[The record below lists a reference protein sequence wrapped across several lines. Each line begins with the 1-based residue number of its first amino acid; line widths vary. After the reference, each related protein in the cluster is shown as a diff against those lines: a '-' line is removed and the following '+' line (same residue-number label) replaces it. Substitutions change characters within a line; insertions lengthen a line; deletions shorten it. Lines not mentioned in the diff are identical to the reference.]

1 MRKIIL
7 SAILAMAVTSLSAS
21 ALSELYTFDSGFY
34 PRGLI
39 IADINADGKNEVVVA
54 NFGEDTL
61 IGQENDAEPSPSITV
76 FSETGITR
84 LVSGACPR
92 GLADAYLDKD
102 KACDFAATNY
112 ADGTITV
119 YTEKGASSETLSA
132 GKHPVGIDIGD
143 LAGDGAPEIAAAV
156 YSDNK
161 AVIFS
166 READGRWAKKEVS
179 VPGAP
184 TDVVIGKIDGQSVLV
199 TANYGAASVSVI
211 KIENSLPVKLYDLA
225 VGNGPCKVEIADVT
239 ADGKNDLVVSN
250 FHDNTV
256 SIAQSGAD
264 GKLYV
269 TSTLKLNGT
278 RPNGMAVGD
287 IDNDGKPEIVA
298 ANRDSDTIDILA
310 QNAQGVYEV
319 SLTITVT
326 ADERK
331 EYGPVEVALGDINND
346 GLADIAFTHMRSNT
360 LRILYQ
366 KPAEKDGKPRF
377 AEAMSE
383 HNTYNFP
390 NPASE
395 KTTIRFSSDKKADV
409 TITVYDSAGAV
420 VWEKKIGSEYVVEG
434 VNYCDWDL
442 RDKNSKKVAN
452 GAYVV
457 KVSNGSVVVTKKI
470 AVLK

>member
-1 MRKIIL
+1 MRKIII
-7 SAILAMAVTSLSAS
+7 SALLAMAVSPLSAS

-39 IADINADGKNEVVVA
+39 IADINGDGKNEVVVA

-84 LVSGACPR
+84 LASGACPR
-92 GLADAYLDKD
+92 GLAAAFFDNDKSV
-102 KACDFAATNY
+102 DFAATNY

-119 YTEKGASSETLSA
+119 YTEKGNSAATLNA
-132 GKHPVGIDIGD
+132 GKHPVGIDTGD
-143 LAGDGAPEIAAAV
+143 LTGNGEADIAAAV

-166 READGRWAKKEVS
+166 RGADGRWGKTEVS

-184 TDVVIGKIDGQSVLV
+184 TDVAIGKIDSQSVLV

-211 KIENSLPVKLYDLA
+211 KIENGWPLKLYDLA

-239 ADGKNDLVVSN
+239 GDGKNDLVVSN

-264 GKLYV
+264 GKLYL
-269 TSTLKLNGT
+269 TSTLKLNGS

-287 IDNDGKPEIVA
+287 IDNDGKPEIVT

-310 QNAQGVYEV
+310 QDSAGIYEV
-319 SLTITVT
+319 ALTITVT

-346 GLADIAFTHMRSNT
+346 GLTDIAFTHMRSNT

-366 KPAEKDGKPRF
+366 KAAEKDGKPRF
-377 AEAMSE
+377 AEAMAE
-383 HNTYNFP
+383 HNVYNFP
-390 NPASE
+390 NPASD

-409 TITVYDSAGAV
+409 TITVYDSVGSV
-420 VWEKKIGSEYVVEG
+420 MWEKKIASEAVVEG
-434 VNYCDWDL
+434 VNYCEWDL
-442 RDKNSKKVAN
+442 TDKNSKKVPN